1 MRFDEIDWQFLTPD
15 TASHAMQAQGLWVC
29 GPDTLQGTAVRSV
42 PSSPKHRRGS
52 CNDKTVGASTVV
64 VLP

>member
-29 GPDTLQGTAVRSV
+29 GPDTLQGTALLSV
-42 PSSPKHRRGS
+42 AYPALQSIAGDHVMTRLSE
-52 CNDKTVGASTVV
+52 
-64 VLP
+64 LPQ